1 MARPKPNTPLD
12 INQLVE
18 KLDSARGSIAY
29 DADAHHYERHHSE
42 RAEIDGVFDDL
53 IDWVRAHQAAAEL
66 TTLVKPVSDPALQP
80 GDLVPTRNGPATVRA
95 IHFHGPRT
103 HPDSGLPPHQAAT
116 EIVTGAGSQ
125 WLSLAPMV
133 AGAA

>member
-18 KLDSARGSIAY
+18 KLESARGAIAY
-29 DADAHHYERHHSE
+29 DAYDHRERGNHE
-42 RAEIDGVFDDL
+42 RADLDSAFDDL
-53 IDWVRAHQAAAEL
+53 IDWARAHQAAAEL
-66 TTLVKPVSDPALQP
+66 TKLVKPVSDPDLQP
-80 GDLVPTRNGPATVRA
+80 GDLVLTDSGPVTVRS
-95 IHFHGPRT
+95 IHFREPRS
-103 HPDSGLPPHQAAT
+103 HPDSGLPPHRAAT

-125 WLSLAPMV
+125 WLVLAPVV